1 MQLYRP
7 VGIKELRLIAANR
20 FKAYPPR
27 LPQQP
32 IFYPVLNQEY
42 AEYIA
47 KEWNTKDIAS
57 GFAGFVTMFEID
69 DPYARQFKVQ
79 TVGNQTHQE
88 LWVPAEELEEFN
100 RHIIDRIQVIN
111 AFYGPQCEEKI
122 DPHTNMPIL

>member
-7 VGIKELRLIAANR
+7 VGIKELHLIAASG
-20 FKAYPPR
+20 FTAYPPR

-47 KEWNTKDIAS
+47 KEWNTKDIPS

-69 DPYARQFKVQ
+69 DPYAMQFKIQ
-79 TVGNQTHQE
+79 TVGDRTHQE
-88 LWVPAEELEEFN
+88 LWVPAEELDEFN
-100 RHIIDRIQVIN
+100 RHIIDTIQVID
-111 AFYGPQCEEKI
+111 AFYGPQYTGAI
-122 DPHTNMPIL
+122 DPQTNMPIL